1 MATPKTQLR
10 LVLLQIRSGDDAI
23 RQEQSCF
30 LERCRVARRQFSFVN
45 LVHNPEVR
53 WRDVE
58 DAHAVLV
65 GGSGEFSVTKEHAY
79 SQPLREVLQRL
90 IENDRPIFG
99 SCWGHQFLA
108 TVGGGT
114 VIEDLESSEVGSFP
128 IELTPDGISDPLFA
142 SFPHSFQV
150 QLGHNDR
157 ISDLG
162 PGWLDLAQS
171 EICPYQ
177 AIRLAGKPVYGTQFH
192 SEMDEERLRERVL
205 IYLEDYVADEAEHE
219 RILRGL
225 RPSMESD
232 RILERFLELY
242 A

>member
-1 MATPKTQLR
+1 MRANLR
-10 LVLLQIRSGDDAI
+10 LVLLQIRSGEDAI
-23 RQEQSCF
+23 CQEQSCF
-30 LERCRVARRQFSFVN
+30 IERCHVPRQHFSFVN

-65 GGSGEFSVTKEHAY
+65 GGSGEFSVTKENAC
-79 SQPLREVLQRL
+79 SQPLRDVLRRL
-90 IENDRPIFG
+90 IDEDRPIFG

-114 VIEDLESSEVGSFP
+114 VIEDRDRSEVGSFP
-128 IELTPDGISDPLFA
+128 IELTPEGLSDPLFA
-142 SFPHSFQV
+142 SFPRSFQV

-157 ISDLG
+157 VTKLG
-162 PGWLDLAQS
+162 PGWLDLARS

-232 RILERFLELY
+232 RLLETFLDLY

>member
-1 MATPKTQLR
+1 MATPRTRLR
-10 LVLLQIRSGDDAI
+10 LVLLQIRSDDDAV

-30 LERCRVARRQFSFVN
+30 IERCRIARRQFSFVN

-53 WRDVE
+53 WRHVE

-65 GGSGEFSVTKEHAY
+65 GGSGEFSVTKGHAC
-79 SQPLREVLQRL
+79 SQPLREVLQQL
-90 IENDRPIFG
+90 IDDDRPVFG

-114 VIEDLESSEVGSFP
+114 VTEDLERSEVGSFP
-128 IELTPDGISDPLFA
+128 IELTPDGVSDPLFA
-142 SFPHSFQV
+142 SFPRSFQV

-157 ISDLG
+157 VTKLG
-162 PGWLDLAQS
+162 PGWLDLAWS

-232 RILERFLELY
+232 LILERFLELY

>member
-192 SEMDEERLRERVL
+192 SEMNEERLHERILV
-205 IYLEDYVADEAEHE
+205 YLEDYVADDAQHQK
-219 RILRGL
+219 ILRGL
-225 RPSMESD
+225 RPSIESD
-232 RILERFLELY
+232 RLIENFLQLY